1 MIDEEGLRSKQA
13 SSTTASNSMIL
24 AKQQERKKLKLEY
37 YNQGQISQN
46 ELEIN
51 SKKLA
56 IITTGLQKYLYKQL
70 MEQVSKENSITIA
83 NYIFTLKTE
92 VNPADSYRD
101 NILSTLI
108 SLSKFLDNISFKR
121 MKREHIICYLDT
133 VRKPEV
139 SDPQHK
145 WIGSYNE
152 KRQRL
157 AKFFKWLDSPNAEP
171 SKRQKPKVFEN
182 IPTLKRKEQS
192 IYKPTDMWTREED
205 LLFLRYCPN
214 KRDKCYHTISR
225 DASARPHELLGVKI
239 KDIIFKITDDNK
251 QYAEVI
257 ISGKTGSRGIPLI
270 DSIPYLKDW
279 IDSHP
284 QRGNQ
289 NALLI
294 PSLNHATLG
303 RKMTYRGINHIYRHY
318 KTVLFPKLLE
328 DPNVSYEDKQK
339 IMELLKKPWNPY
351 IRRHSALTEKSTI
364 LKDHILKQHAGWS
377 PRSNMHL
384 KYLHYYG
391 NESNESI
398 LEAYGIVTKNKQ
410 SFDMLRPKQCP
421 NCNEPNKPDGKFCAK
436 CRMVLTYDAYSET
449 LEKQQEKESEVKLL
463 KEKYE
468 QGMKSMR
475 EEMENKFQQILT
487 KIDVGKIG

>member
-1 MIDEEGLRSKQA
+1 VKDEEESREKEVSI
-13 SSTTASNSMIL
+13 TTAASNSVIL
-24 AKQQERKKLKLEY
+24 SKKEEKGKIHKLEY
-37 YNQGQISQN
+37 HNQGQINNQN
-46 ELEIN
+46 ELEVN
-51 SKKLA
+51 SKNKLYIVTA
-56 IITTGLQKYLYKQL
+56 GLQKYIYKQL
-70 MEQVSKENSITIA
+70 VEQISKENCITIA
-83 NYIFTLKTE
+83 DYILMQKTE
-92 VNPADSYRD
+92 VNLADTYRA
-101 NILSTLI
+101 NILTTLI
-108 SLSKFLDNISFKR
+108 SLSKLLDNKPFKTMTR
-121 MKREHIICYLDT
+121 DDILYYLDT

-157 AKFFKWLDSPNAEP
+157 VKFFKWLDSPNAEP
-171 SKRQKPKVFEN
+171 NKREKSKIFEN

-214 KRDKCYHTISR
+214 KRDKCYHVISR
-225 DASARPHELLGVKI
+225 DSSARPHELLGVKF
-239 KDIIFKITDDNK
+239 KDIVFKITDDNK

-257 ISGKTGSRGIPLI
+257 ISGKTGSRAIPLI

-284 QRGNQ
+284 QRGNR

-303 RKMTYRGINHIYRHY
+303 RKMTYRGINHVYRHY
-318 KTVLFPKLLE
+318 KIVLFPKLLE
-328 DPNVSYEDKQK
+328 DPNVRNEDKQK
-339 IMELLKKPWNPY
+339 IRELLRKPWNPY

-364 LKDHILKQHAGWS
+364 LKDHVLKQHAGWS
-377 PRSNMHL
+377 QRSNMHL

-398 LEAYGIVTKNKQ
+398 LEAYGIVTK
-410 SFDMLRPKQCP
+410 
-421 NCNEPNKPDGKFCAK
+421 
-436 CRMVLTYDAYSET
+436 T
-449 LEKQQEKESEVKLL
+449 
-463 KEKYE
+463 
-468 QGMKSMR
+468 KSC
-475 EEMENKFQQILT
+475 FL
-487 KIDVGKIG
+487 G